1 MYLYCDLI
9 KARFMEGTWRMVWV
23 SSSKSFCLLVLIW
36 LFFFSLFLGGT
47 CGSDWW
53 WGIKTDLFLLERF
66 GTQSIIFTGLIGV
79 CCFLLLPRSL
89 TLRWWL
95 DYNSAKFAITGGSL
109 CLALWWALN
118 SGTSM
123 YSYGNELLTYNN
135 VHDEFPA
142 ILIIKGRGYTSAAS
156 RPVILS

>member
-36 LFFFSLFLGGT
+36 LFFFFLSWW

-53 WGIKTDLFLLERF
+53 WGIKTDLFILLERF

-79 CCFLLLPRSL
+79 CCFLPASSSQVLDFEVMIRLQFCKVCNYRWFSL
-89 TLRWWL
+89 SLFDGLWIVVQAVCTAMEMSFLRTTMCMT
-95 DYNSAKFAITGGSL
+95 NFQPFSS
-109 CLALWWALN
+109 
-118 SGTSM
+118 
-123 YSYGNELLTYNN
+123 
-135 VHDEFPA
+135 
-142 ILIIKGRGYTSAAS
+142 
-156 RPVILS
+156 